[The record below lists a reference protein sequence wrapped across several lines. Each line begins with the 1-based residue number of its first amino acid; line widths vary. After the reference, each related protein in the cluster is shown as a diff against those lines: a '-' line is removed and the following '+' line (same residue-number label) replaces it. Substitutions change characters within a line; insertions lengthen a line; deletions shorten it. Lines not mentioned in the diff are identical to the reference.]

1 VLKDLVLKNR
11 SIRRFKEEKKIDRKT
26 LEELIDFARITPS
39 AANLQPLKY
48 LIFGNEGNNK
58 IFPYTS
64 WAGYIKDWDGPEKG
78 ERPAAYI
85 VVVGDREISKN
96 YWVDP
101 GIAMQTMLLRAV
113 EKGINGCILGAI
125 DKKGIRNKIELDE
138 RYDILYVVALGYP
151 AEEVVLE
158 KCADDDIKYWRDNDN
173 LHHVPK
179 RELED
184 IILN

>member
-1 VLKDLVLKNR
+1 MLKDLVLKNR
-11 SIRRFKEEKKIDRKT
+11 SVRRFQEKKKIGRKT

-39 AANLQPLKY
+39 ASNLQPLKY
-48 LIFGNEGNNK
+48 LIFESEGNDK
-58 IFPYTS
+58 IFPYTN
-64 WAGYIKDWDGPEKG
+64 WAGYLKDWDGPEEG

-85 VVVGDREISKN
+85 VVVGDREISTN
-96 YWVDP
+96 YWADP
-101 GIAMQTMLLRAV
+101 GIAMQTILLRAV
-113 EKGINGCILGAI
+113 EKGFNGCILGAI
-125 DKKGIRNKIELDE
+125 DKKGIRTKIELDE

-158 KCADDDIKYWRDNDN
+158 KCEDDDIKYWRDNND

-179 RELED
+179 RKLED